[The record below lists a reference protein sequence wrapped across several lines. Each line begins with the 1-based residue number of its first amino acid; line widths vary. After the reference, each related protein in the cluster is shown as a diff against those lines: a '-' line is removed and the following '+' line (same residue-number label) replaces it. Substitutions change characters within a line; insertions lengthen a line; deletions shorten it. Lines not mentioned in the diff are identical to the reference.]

1 MNFALEET
9 MLRILKFTFIL
20 VIIMSLQIATV
31 FADDTS
37 VRLKLDGN
45 DIIANP
51 PAIIV
56 SERTMVPARAVFEA
70 MGAKVEWNEE
80 LREVTVTLNSSIIK
94 VNIDSDKAFVN
105 GILKGL
111 DVPAMIISERTL
123 VPLRFIAEAA
133 GLTVAWDDLS
143 RTVSMTSPIK
153 AFNVANINSISMTGS
168 NSQYLVSIKGDS
180 DLTCYKNFMLK
191 DPLRVVIDIDQAKLT
206 NAVHKLLDTNEIV
219 KGVRFSQFE
228 AEKVRVVLDLINEV
242 PILIEL
248 SEDKKELTVKV
259 NYKDGD
265 TQENPYGFPALDW
278 RATNMLVIIDPGHG
292 GKDTGAIGFENGV
305 GVIYEKDINLDVANR
320 LSKLLSDV
328 GVKIY
333 SLRTDDSSIGL
344 YERPSMANS
353 INGDLYVSI
362 HNNSSDSGK
371 PSGVETLY
379 YTKANEA
386 EYLIK
391 SMRMAEIAQ
400 GNLLA
405 SLGLANRGIS
415 SRPELAVLNKTVM
428 PSIIIEGGFLSNYYD
443 LAIMKTDGFRENYA
457 VAVARTI
464 ITALNESVANQ

>member
-1 MNFALEET
+1 
-9 MLRILKFTFIL
+9 MLRILKITVIL
-20 VIIMSLQIATV
+20 AIIMSLQFATV

-45 DIIANP
+45 EIMANP

-56 SERTMVPARAVFEA
+56 NERTLVPARAVFEA

-80 LREVTVTLNSSIIK
+80 IREVTVTLNSSIIK
-94 VNIDSDKAFVN
+94 LTIDSKKVFVD
-105 GILKGL
+105 GILQEL

-143 RTVSMTSPIK
+143 RTVSMQTPLPVFSG
-153 AFNVANINSISMTGS
+153 ANINSISMTGA
-168 NSQYLVSIKGDS
+168 NSQYIVSIKGDS
-180 DLTCYKNFMLK
+180 DLTNYKNFMLK
-191 DPLRVVIDIDQAKLT
+191 EPFRVVIDIDQAKL
-206 NAVHKLLDTNEIV
+206 AIDERKLPETNEII
-219 KGVRFSQFE
+219 KEVRFDPKI
-228 AEKVRVVLDLINEV
+228 AENKIRVVLELVIEV

-248 SEDKKELTVKV
+248 SDDKKEISIKV
-259 NYKDGD
+259 NYQEVGN
-265 TQENPYGFPALDW
+265 QENPYGFPALDW

-292 GKDTGAIGFENGV
+292 GKDSGAIGFEQGH
-305 GVIYEKDINLDVANR
+305 GVIYEKDINLDVATR
-320 LSKLLSDV
+320 LAKLLTNA

-333 SLRTDDSSIGL
+333 SIRTDDTYMGL

-353 INGDLYVSI
+353 MNGDLYVSI

-379 YTKANEA
+379 YTKANES

-391 SMRMAEIAQ
+391 SKSMAEIVQA
-400 GNLLA
+400 NLLT
-405 SLGLANRGIS
+405 SLGLANRGIAS
-415 SRPELAVLNKTVM
+415 KPELAVLNKTLM
-428 PSIIIEGGFLSNYYD
+428 PAIIIEGGFLSNYYD
-443 LAIMKTDGFRENYA
+443 LAVMKTDGFRQNYA
-457 VAVARTI
+457 VAVARSI

>member
-1 MNFALEET
+1 
-9 MLRILKFTFIL
+9 MLRILKITFIL
-20 VIIMSLQIATV
+20 AVIMSLQIATA

-45 DIIANP
+45 EIVANP

-56 SERTMVPARAVFEA
+56 NERTLVPARAVFEA

-80 LREVTVTLNSSIIK
+80 LREVTVTLNSTIIK
-94 VNIDSDKAFVN
+94 VNIDSDKAFVD

-143 RTVSMTSPIK
+143 RTVSMQTPPPV
-153 AFNVANINSISMTGS
+153 FTGANITGITMTGAD
-168 NSQYLVSIKGDS
+168 SQYIVSIKGDS
-180 DLTCYKNFMLK
+180 DLTNYKNFMLK
-191 DPLRVVIDIDQAKLT
+191 EPLRVVIDIDKAKLT
-206 NAVHKLLDTNEIV
+206 NAVQKLTDTNEVV
-219 KGVRFSQFE
+219 KEVRFSQFE

-248 SEDKKELTVKV
+248 SADKKELTVKV
-259 NYKDGD
+259 NYKDAVP
-265 TQENPYGFPALDW
+265 QENPYGFPALDW

-292 GKDTGAIGFENGV
+292 GKDSGAIGFENGHEV
-305 GVIYEKDINLDVANR
+305 LYEKDINLDVATR
-320 LSKLLSDV
+320 LAALLTEA

-333 SLRTDDSSIGL
+333 SIRTDDTYMGL

-353 INGDLYVSI
+353 LNGDLYVSI
-362 HNNSSDSGK
+362 HNNSSDSGR

-386 EYLIK
+386 DYLIK
-391 SMRMAEIAQ
+391 SKRMAEIAQ
-400 GNLLA
+400 ANLLT
-405 SLGLANRGIS
+405 SLGLANRGIES
-415 SRPELAVLNKTVM
+415 WPELAVLNKTMM
-428 PSIIIEGGFLSNYYD
+428 PAIVIEGGFLSNYYD
-443 LAIMKTDGFRENYA
+443 LAVMKSDGFRENYA
-457 VAVARTI
+457 VAVARSI
-464 ITALNESVANQ
+464 ITALNESVVNQ